1 MKTYLFI
8 DGENFIYKI
17 EESIESQGISKHS
30 VNIVNIDLKKLI
42 ALALPEYKLERKNF
56 YSAKLQVHPETLTK
70 SKKLILQQRILK
82 TNLEKQG
89 FEFILAGKVMPQV
102 IKIDG
107 KTKTIFKEKGV
118 DVRIAVDLVSLSC
131 DKKMET
137 AIICSSDSD
146 LQPAI
151 SEVRKRGVEVIY
163 LGFENTPNK
172 GLTYT
177 ANKTVLFRNS
187 EIKQVVPLKQN

>member
-151 SEVRKRGVEVIY
+151 AEVRKRGVEVIY